1 MAEFKAVGLDELS
14 LSLQEIAEI
23 PEDVQ
28 DEMLEAQGA
37 VVARAQRESA
47 RRYGIYDPESGKH
60 VADSIKPGRIKLD
73 KRGYRVL
80 YVYPAGSRTRGET
93 KTRNAEIAFVNEYG
107 ADKTRHIK
115 ARPFMRDANERSAE
129 ATTQAAADI
138 YYRWQESRGL

>member
-1 MAEFKAVGLDELS
+1 MAEFRAVGLDELA

-47 RRYGIYDPESGKH
+47 QRYGIQRTGTLIR
-60 VADSIKPGRIKLD
+60 SIKAGKVKLD
-73 KRGYRVL
+73 KHGSRVL
-80 YVYPAGSRTRGET
+80 YVTPTGSRVRGGK
-93 KTRNAEIAFVNEYG
+93 KTTNAEIAFLNEYG
-107 ADKTRHIK
+107 TRRQK

-129 ATTQAAADI
+129 AATQAAADI
-138 YYRWQESRGL
+138 YYRWQDSRGL

>member
-1 MAEFKAVGLDELS
+1 MAEFRAVGLDELA

-73 KRGYRVL
+73 KHGNRVL
-80 YVYPAGSRTRGET
+80 YVSPTGSRMRGKT

-107 ADKTRHIK
+107 ADKTRHIT
-115 ARPFMRDANERSAE
+115 ARPFTRDANERSAE
-129 ATTQAAADI
+129 AATQAAADI